1 MIVANSVYWNYLTSK
16 IRRYKHV
23 APSRLRDR
31 EAHVVAVIS
40 LCSAIP
46 RHRLRLQSKVCILTR
61 LITLVATITL
71 AAAIL
76 FRFPADF
83 RMMVCIIISV
93 AATALAARSLFTGKL
108 ILALLFLG
116 VVGAFTPFHRNQ
128 FSLLL
133 TYILDMATLAL
144 FAASPIILG
153 KSAAPLAHKRTS
165 QSVVNPRY

>member
-1 MIVANSVYWNYLTSK
+1 MT
-16 IRRYKHV
+16 
-23 APSRLRDR
+23 
-31 EAHVVAVIS
+31 
-40 LCSAIP
+40 
-46 RHRLRLQSKVCILTR
+46 
-61 LITLVATITL
+61 LIATVTL

-83 RMMVCIIISV
+83 RMMVSIIISV

-108 ILALLFLG
+108 VLALLFLG

-128 FSLLL
+128 LSLVL

-153 KSAAPLAHKRTS
+153 RSTAPSVHKRPS